1 MKGAIAL
8 LVEYWRD
15 EVDSITAQLITKGR
29 ELADQISVPLVAVV
43 LGHKLAGVIV
53 ALQDKGMDVI
63 VTADHPGLEHY
74 AVESYSNVIAGIL
87 SEIEPR
93 AILIGHTLVGM
104 ELAPS
109 VAAKL
114 EAPLLTNCH
123 NLEIVDEHIVGDRPV
138 FEGAFHARVLT
149 DGEPAIV
156 TLQKGAVRAKEVP
169 AKVVETIAFDIER
182 IELPGRTKVVD
193 EIEAV
198 SEGLDITKADI
209 VVSAGRGLG
218 EPEKLSLIQ
227 ELADA
232 LGGAVGCS
240 RPVVDYGWLPPQ
252 HQVGLSGRSVAPKV
266 YIACGI
272 SGASQHVA
280 GISEA
285 KLVLAINKNAAAPI
299 FGVAHY
305 GVVANLFEILPAL
318 IEEAK
323 RSNNSASVPADDA

>member
-29 ELADQISVPLVAVV
+29 KLADQLAVPLVAVV
-43 LGHKLAGVIV
+43 LGHKLAGVTA
-53 ALQDKGMDVI
+53 ALQGKGMDAI
-63 VTADHPGLEHY
+63 VTADHPSLEHY
-74 AVESYSNVIAGIL
+74 VVESYSKVIAGIL

-93 AILIGHTLVGM
+93 AILIGHTIVGM

-114 EAPLLTNCH
+114 GAPLLTNCC
-123 NLEIVDEHIVGDRPV
+123 NLEIADERIVGERPV
-138 FEGAFHARVLT
+138 FEGAFFARVLI

-169 AKVVETIAFDIER
+169 AKVAETIAFDIER
-182 IELPGRTKVVD
+182 IELPGRTKVIE

-198 SEGLDITKADI
+198 SEGVDITKADI
-209 VVSAGRGLG
+209 VVSVGRGIG
-218 EPEKLSLIQ
+218 EPENLSLIQ
-227 ELADA
+227 ELADV
-232 LGGAVGCS
+232 LGGSVGCS
-240 RPVVDYGWLPPQ
+240 RPIVDYEWLSTQ
-252 HQVGLSGRSVAPKV
+252 HQVGLSGKVVAPKV

-280 GISEA
+280 GMSDA
-285 KLVLAINKNAAAPI
+285 KLILAINKNAAAPI

-323 RSNNSASVPADDA
+323 RSRNSDA